1 MKSTPTL
8 WSLCA
13 LALLSPWAQ
22 AQNSAPTTTRTT
34 TTAAENT
41 ASARIAQP
49 SDEQPS
55 EGEALAA
62 KQFKWLDLNGD
73 GYLTKGEVAL
83 FPRLRDAFDAADANH
98 DGKVSFEEIRA
109 YAKEQRSQK
118 DKADKPTVQAK
129 P

>member
-1 MKSTPTL
+1 MTKIGLLAS
-8 WSLCA
+8 CA
-13 LALLSPWAQ
+13 LALAAGWAQ
-22 AQNSAPTTTRTT
+22 AQTPAPSTESAP
-34 TTAAENT
+34 AKVAP
-41 ASARIAQP
+41 P

-73 GYLTKGEVAL
+73 GYLERNEVAL
-83 FPRLRDAFDAADANH
+83 FPRLSKVFDEVDSNH

-109 YAKEQRSQK
+109 YAKQQREQK
-118 DKADKPTVQAK
+118 KAAEAAQAK